1 MAPSNPALMY
11 KKVPSG
17 LPVPGQDLAIEDVQP
32 APSEAPKD
40 GLLLQVLYSSV
51 DPYLRGL
58 LRDSSIKSY
67 FPAFKTG
74 EPLKSGAIAKVL
86 SSSAQGFSEGNLV
99 QGMLPI
105 QRYVAVPSD
114 AVKGIQKLD
123 ADENDKSLDL
133 RHYLGALGMP
143 GLTAYS
149 SFYEIGKPKRG
160 ETIFVSSAAG
170 AVGQIVGQLA
180 KHEGLTV
187 IGSVGSDE
195 KLKYITEELHFDSG
209 FNYKKE
215 GPHDALKRLAPN
227 GIDIYFENVG
237 ADHLDAAIENLNT
250 FGRIIA
256 CGMIAE
262 YNAKSEEERYAHK
275 NLMKIVGK
283 QLTMRGFLVHGD
295 PSCGPKHQ
303 KDHVENVTKWLK
315 DGSFTAKTH
324 EWDISEGD
332 KGFVGM
338 LKGENLGK
346 ALLKVS

>member
-1 MAPSNPALMY
+1 MASSNPALMY

-17 LPVPGQDLAIEDVQP
+17 MPVPGQDIAVEDVQP

-40 GLLLQVLYSSV
+40 GLLVQVLYSSL

-58 LRDSSIKSY
+58 LRDPSIPSY
-67 FPAFKTG
+67 FPAFKTD
-74 EPLKSGAIAKVL
+74 EPMKASGIAKVL
-86 SSSAQGFSEGNLV
+86 ASSAQGFSKGDLV
-99 QGMLPI
+99 QAMLPI
-105 QRYVAVPSD
+105 QRYVTVAAD
-114 AVKGIQKLD
+114 AIKGVNKLD

-160 ETIFVSSAAG
+160 ETIFISSAAG
-170 AVGQIVGQLA
+170 AVGQVVGQLA

-195 KLKYITEELHFDSG
+195 KLKYITNDLKFDSG

-215 GPHDALKRLAPN
+215 KPHDALKRLAPK

-237 ADHLDAAIENLNT
+237 AEHLDAAIENMNS

-262 YNAKSEEERYAHK
+262 YNKTSEDEKYGHK

-283 QLTMRGFLVHGD
+283 QLTMRGFLVWED

-303 KDHVENVTKWLK
+303 KDHIENVRKWLK
-315 DGSFTAKTH
+315 DGTFTAQLH

-338 LKGENLGK
+338 LKGENFGK
-346 ALLKVS
+346 AVLKVS